1 MEYLHPK
8 GLNIL
13 ASIAAALANAIE
25 QKTSSNTTN
34 TTEKLQGK
42 WKIVNS
48 YINKVYK
55 NTDLINFL
63 TILPTKVWWWKSI
76 KYESVQSRW
85 LNNP

>member
-42 WKIVNS
+42 
-48 YINKVYK
+48 
-55 NTDLINFL
+55 
-63 TILPTKVWWWKSI
+63 
-76 KYESVQSRW
+76 
-85 LNNP
+85 